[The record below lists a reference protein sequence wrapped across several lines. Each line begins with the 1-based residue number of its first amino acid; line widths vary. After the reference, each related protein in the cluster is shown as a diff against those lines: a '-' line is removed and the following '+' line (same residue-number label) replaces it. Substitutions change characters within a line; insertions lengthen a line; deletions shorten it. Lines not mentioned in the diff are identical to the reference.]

1 MKLTEGMRLINAR
14 ICHEENDFLLTT
26 KQGKAI
32 RFPVTDVRIFKGRD
46 STGVRGIK
54 LASGDEVVSMSI
66 LRHVDATPDERNA
79 YFKMRRA
86 VTGEE
91 SSEVEN
97 VDTSISTER
106 YAELS
111 ALEEWILT
119 ITSGGYGKRSS
130 AHEYRVSGR
139 GGQGIAAANLGR
151 RGDTIVAS
159 FPVDEEDQIMLAT
172 TTGQSIRCP
181 VSGISRQGRS
191 SSGVTVF
198 NTGKGEQVISVAWI
212 AEQGDEDDEVIE

>member
-1 MKLTEGMRLINAR
+1 
-14 ICHEENDFLLTT
+14 
-26 KQGKAI
+26 
-32 RFPVTDVRIFKGRD
+32 
-46 STGVRGIK
+46 
-54 LASGDEVVSMSI
+54 MSI

-91 SSEVEN
+91 SGEIEN
-97 VDTSISTER
+97 VEATISPER

-119 ITSGGYGKRSS
+119 ITAGGFGKRSS
-130 AHEYRVSGR
+130 AHEYRVSHR

-151 RGDTIVAS
+151 RGDSIIAC
-159 FPVDEEDQIMLAT
+159 FPVEEDDQIMLAT

-181 VSGISRQGRS
+181 VAGISRQGRG

-198 NTGKGEQVISVAWI
+198 NTAKDEQVISVAWI
-212 AEQGDEDDEVIE
+212 AEQGDEDEDAEVIE